1 MSTAT
6 FHSANSV
13 LAQSQGRPAMM
24 PWHYYNSVLPWASTE
39 EEDQRFSKFLKNGM
53 VAFVVVGALFTF
65 IPAPELTR
73 EQAEKLPPQLAR
85 VILEKKELPKPVE
98 KPKPKPVEK
107 KKEKPKE
114 IKKEKPKPIEKPKPK
129 PEPIKT
135 VKPKPL
141 TEKAPAAEV
150 AKAREKAAN
159 SGLMQLQDDLMDMRD
174 SLDVSQVA
182 NANSLASGAATAQK
196 IDRSLISDKS
206 KASSGG
212 INTGQLSRNTGG
224 SALSGRETTQ
234 VEVAEATVAAK
245 SSAREARR
253 ERGTRGE
260 ESIRQVME
268 ANKGAIFAIYN
279 RALRRDPTL
288 AGKVTVKLVIEAN
301 GTISAVSLVSSELDS
316 PDLERKLLA
325 RIRLINFGAANVQK
339 STLNYS
345 IDFLPS

>member
-1 MSTAT
+1 MTTAT
-6 FHSANSV
+6 FSSAP
-13 LAQSQGRPAMM
+13 QGRPAMM
-24 PWHYYNSVLPWASTE
+24 PWHYYNSLLPWASTE
-39 EEDQRFSKFLKNGM
+39 EEDQRFNRFLKSGIA
-53 VAFVVVGALFTF
+53 AFVVIGALFTF

-98 KPKPKPVEK
+98 KPKPKPLEK
-107 KKEKPKE
+107 KQEKPKPV
-114 IKKEKPKPIEKPKPK
+114 KKEKPKPVEKPK

-174 SLDVSQVA
+174 SLDVSEVA
-182 NANSLASGAATAQK
+182 SANSLASGAAKAQK

-234 VEVAEATVAAK
+234 VEVAEATAAAK
-245 SSAREARR
+245 SSGKQARR

-301 GTISAVSLVSSELDS
+301 GTISGVSLVSSELDNA
-316 PDLERKLLA
+316 DLERKLLA
-325 RIRLINFGAANVQK
+325 RIRLINFGAANVEK

>member
-1 MSTAT
+1 MSHAATA
-6 FHSANSV
+6 
-13 LAQSQGRPAMM
+13 GRPALM
-24 PWHYYNSVLPWASTE
+24 PWHYYNSTLPWASTE
-39 EEDQRFSKFLKNGM
+39 EEDQRFRKFLKVGFA
-53 VAFVVVGALFTF
+53 AFVVVGALFTF
-65 IPAPELTR
+65 IPAAELTR
-73 EQAEKLPPQLAR
+73 EQKEQLPPQLAR

-98 KPKPKPVEK
+98 TPKPKPVEK

-114 IKKEKPKPIEKPKPK
+114 VKQEKPKPIEKPK

-159 SGLMQLQDDLMDMRD
+159 SGLMQLQDELMDMRD
-174 SLDVSQVA
+174 SLDVSEVA

-224 SALSGRETTQ
+224 SALSGRETTKVQ
-234 VEVAEATVAAK
+234 VAEATAAAK
-245 SSAREARR
+245 SSGKEARR

-260 ESIRQVME
+260 ESIRQIME

-301 GTISAVSLVSSELDS
+301 GTISGVSLVSSELGDE
-316 PDLERKLLA
+316 DLERKLLA
-325 RIRLINFGAANVQK
+325 RIRLINFGAANVEK

>member
-1 MSTAT
+1 MTTAT
-6 FHSANSV
+6 FHSAATS
-13 LAQSQGRPAMM
+13 APGRTALM
-24 PWHYYNSVLPWASTE
+24 PWHYYNSTLPWTSSE
-39 EEDQRFSKFLKNGM
+39 EEDQRFQKFLKSGIA
-53 VAFVVVGALFTF
+53 AFVVVGALFTF

-107 KKEKPKE
+107 KQEKPKE
-114 IKKEKPKPIEKPKPK
+114 VKPEKPKPIEKPK

-141 TEKAPAAEV
+141 SEKAPAAEV

-174 SLDVSQVA
+174 SLDVSAVA
-182 NANSLASGAATAQK
+182 SANSLASGAAKAQK

-206 KASSGG
+206 KAGSGG

-234 VEVAEATVAAK
+234 VQVAEATAAAQ
-245 SSAREARR
+245 SSGKEARR

-301 GTISAVSLVSSELDS
+301 GTISAVTLVSSELDS

-325 RIRLINFGAANVQK
+325 RIRLINFGSANVEK

>member
-1 MSTAT
+1 MSPA
-6 FHSANSV
+6 SPAS
-13 LAQSQGRPAMM
+13 GRAALM
-24 PWHYYNSVLPWASTE
+24 PWHYYNSKLPWASTE
-39 EEDQRFSKFLKNGM
+39 EEDQRFGKFLRSGFI
-53 VAFVVVGALFTF
+53 AFVVLGALFTF

-73 EQAEKLPPQLAR
+73 EQKEQLPPQLAR

-107 KKEKPKE
+107 KVEKPKE
-114 IKKEKPKPIEKPKPK
+114 VKKEKPKPVEKPKPK
-129 PEPIKT
+129 PIKT

-141 TEKAPAAEV
+141 SEKAPAEEV

-182 NANSLASGAATAQK
+182 NANSLASGAANAQK
-196 IDRSLISDKS
+196 IDRSMISDKS
-206 KASSGG
+206 KTASGG

-234 VEVAEATVAAK
+234 VEVAEATAAAE
-245 SSAREARR
+245 SSGKQARR
-253 ERGTRGE
+253 ERGSRGE
-260 ESIRQVME
+260 ESIRQIME

-288 AGKVTVKLVIEAN
+288 AGKVTVKLVIEPN
-301 GTISAVSLVSSELDS
+301 GVISAVTLVSSELENA
-316 PDLERKLLA
+316 DLERKLLA
-325 RIRLINFGAANVQK
+325 RIRLINFGSANVEK

>member
-1 MSTAT
+1 MSTTAT
-6 FHSANSV
+6 
-13 LAQSQGRPAMM
+13 PALM
-24 PWHYYNSVLPWASTE
+24 PWHYYNSLLPWASTE
-39 EEDQRFSKFLKNGM
+39 EEDQRFVKFLKAGI
-53 VAFVVVGALFTF
+53 VAFVIVGALFTF

-73 EQAEKLPPQLAR
+73 EQKEKLPPQLAR

-107 KKEKPKE
+107 KPEPKE
-114 IKKEKPKPIEKPKPK
+114 VKQEKPKPVEKPK
-129 PEPIKT
+129 PEPVKT

-182 NANSLASGAATAQK
+182 NANSLASGAASAQK

-245 SSAREARR
+245 SSAKEARR

-260 ESIRQVME
+260 ESIRQIME

-279 RALRRDPTL
+279 RALRQNPTL

-301 GTISAVSLVSSELDS
+301 GAVSAVSLVSSELGDD
-316 PDLERKLLA
+316 DLERKLLA
-325 RIRLINFGAANVQK
+325 RIGLINFGAANVEK

>member
-1 MSTAT
+1 MNS
-6 FHSANSV
+6 SA
-13 LAQSQGRPAMM
+13 LM
-24 PWHYYNSVLPWASTE
+24 PWHYYNSTLPWAATE
-39 EEDQRFSKFLKNGM
+39 EEDQRFARFLKIGL
-53 VAFVVVGALFTF
+53 VALVVTCALFTF
-65 IPAPELTR
+65 IPAAELTR
-73 EQAEKLPPQLAR
+73 EQKEQLPPQLAR

-98 KPKPKPVEK
+98 KPKPKPAEK
-107 KKEKPKE
+107 KKPAELKKPE
-114 IKKEKPKPIEKPKPK
+114 PKPVEKPK

-141 TEKAPAAEV
+141 SEKAPAAEV

-174 SLDVSQVA
+174 SLDVSAVA
-182 NANSLASGAATAQK
+182 SANNLSSGAASAQK
-196 IDRSLISDKS
+196 VDRSLISDKS
-206 KASSGG
+206 KAASGG
-212 INTGQLSRNTGG
+212 INTGSLSRDTGG
-224 SALSGRETTQ
+224 SALAGRKTTQ
-234 VEVAEATVAAK
+234 VEVAEASAAAS
-245 SSAREARR
+245 SSAKEARR

-260 ESIRQVME
+260 ESIRQIME

-301 GTISAVSLVSSELDS
+301 GTISAVTLVSSELGDD
-316 PDLERKLLA
+316 DLERKLLA
-325 RIRLINFGAANVQK
+325 RIRLINFGTANVEK

>member
-1 MSTAT
+1 MSHIAT
-6 FHSANSV
+6 PATD
-13 LAQSQGRPAMM
+13 RPTMM
-24 PWHYYNSVLPWASTE
+24 PWHYYNSSLPWSSTE
-39 EEDQRFSKFLKNGM
+39 EEDQRFAKFLKAGI
-53 VAFVVVGALFTF
+53 VAFLLVGALFTF

-73 EQAEKLPPQLAR
+73 EQKEKLPPQLAR
-85 VILEKKELPKPVE
+85 VILEKKELPKPEV

-107 KKEKPKE
+107 KLQKPKE
-114 IKKEKPKPIEKPKPK
+114 IKQEKPKPVEKPK

-135 VKPKPL
+135 IKPKPL

-174 SLDVSQVA
+174 SLDVSAVA
-182 NANSLASGAATAQK
+182 NANSLASDASSAQK

-206 KASSGG
+206 KTSSGG

-234 VEVAEATVAAK
+234 VEVAEATQAAK
-245 SSAREARR
+245 SSSKEARQ
-253 ERGTRGE
+253 ERGSRGE

-288 AGKVTVKLVIEAN
+288 AGKVTVQLVIEAD
-301 GTISAVSLVSSELDS
+301 GTISAVNLVSSELGNE
-316 PDLERKLLA
+316 DLERKLLA
-325 RIRLINFGAANVQK
+325 RIRLINFGSANVEK

>member
-1 MSTAT
+1 MSTTTA
-6 FHSANSV
+6 
-13 LAQSQGRPAMM
+13 PALM
-24 PWHYYNSVLPWASTE
+24 PWHYYNALLPWSSTE
-39 EEDQRFSKFLKNGM
+39 EEDQRFVKFLKAGM
-53 VAFVVVGALFTF
+53 VAFVIVGALFTF

-73 EQAEKLPPQLAR
+73 EQKEQLPPQLAR

-107 KKEKPKE
+107 KPKPKE
-114 IKKEKPKPIEKPKPK
+114 VKQEKPKPVEKPK
-129 PEPIKT
+129 PEPVKT

-141 TEKAPAAEV
+141 TEKATVEEV
-150 AKAREKAAN
+150 TKAREKAAN

-182 NANSLASGAATAQK
+182 NANSLASGAANAQK

-234 VEVAEATVAAK
+234 VEVAEATAAAK
-245 SSAREARR
+245 SSAKEARR

-279 RALRRDPTL
+279 RALRQDPAL

-301 GTISAVSLVSSELDS
+301 GTVSSVTLVSSELGDA
-316 PDLERKLLA
+316 DLERKLLA
-325 RIRLINFGAANVQK
+325 RIGLINFGAASVEK

>member
-1 MSTAT
+1 MNS
-6 FHSANSV
+6 SA
-13 LAQSQGRPAMM
+13 LM
-24 PWHYYNSVLPWASTE
+24 PWHYYNSTLPWASTE
-39 EEDQRFSKFLKNGM
+39 EEDQRFARFLKIGL
-53 VAFVVVGALFTF
+53 VAFVVIGALFTF
-65 IPAPELTR
+65 IPAAELTR
-73 EQAEKLPPQLAR
+73 EQKEQLPPQLAK

-98 KPKPKPVEK
+98 KPKPKPKPAEK
-107 KKEKPKE
+107 KKPVEVKKPE
-114 IKKEKPKPIEKPKPK
+114 PKPVEKPK

-141 TEKAPAAEV
+141 SEKAPAAEV

-174 SLDVSQVA
+174 SLDVSAVA
-182 NANSLASGAATAQK
+182 SANNLSSGAASAQK
-196 IDRSLISDKS
+196 VDRSLISDKS

-212 INTGQLSRNTGG
+212 INTGSLSRDTGG
-224 SALSGRETTQ
+224 SALAGRKTTQ
-234 VEVAEATVAAK
+234 VEVAEASAAAK
-245 SSAREARR
+245 SSAKEARR

-260 ESIRQVME
+260 ESIRQIME

-301 GTISAVSLVSSELDS
+301 GTISAVSLVSSELGDD
-316 PDLERKLLA
+316 DLERKLLA
-325 RIRLINFGAANVQK
+325 RIRLINFGAANVEK

>member
-1 MSTAT
+1 MSTTTA
-6 FHSANSV
+6 
-13 LAQSQGRPAMM
+13 PALM
-24 PWHYYNSVLPWASTE
+24 PWHYYNSLLPWSSTE
-39 EEDQRFSKFLKNGM
+39 EEDQRFVKFLKAGIA
-53 VAFVVVGALFTF
+53 AFVVVGALFTF
-65 IPAPELTR
+65 IPAVELTR
-73 EQAEKLPPQLAR
+73 EQKEKLPPQLAR

-107 KKEKPKE
+107 KPEPKE
-114 IKKEKPKPIEKPKPK
+114 VKQEKPKPIEKPKP
-129 PEPIKT
+129 EPVKT

-141 TEKAPAAEV
+141 SEKAPVEEV
-150 AKAREKAAN
+150 VKAREKAAN

-174 SLDVSQVA
+174 SLDVSEVA
-182 NANSLASGAATAQK
+182 SANSLASGAANAQK

-234 VEVAEATVAAK
+234 VEVAEATAAAK
-245 SSAREARR
+245 SSAKEARR

-279 RALRRDPTL
+279 RALRQNPTL

-301 GTISAVSLVSSELDS
+301 GTVSAVTLVSSELGDA
-316 PDLERKLLA
+316 DLERKLLA
-325 RIRLINFGAANVQK
+325 RIGLINFGAARVEK

>member
-1 MSTAT
+1 MSQAI
-6 FHSANSV
+6 
-13 LAQSQGRPAMM
+13 LM
-24 PWHYYNSVLPWASTE
+24 PWHYHNASLPWASTE
-39 EEDQRFSKFLKNGM
+39 EEDRRFARFLKIGIA
-53 VAFVVVGALFTF
+53 AFVVVGAVFTF
-65 IPAPELTR
+65 VPAPELSR

-107 KKEKPKE
+107 KKPEVVKPKPV
-114 IKKEKPKPIEKPKPK
+114 EKPKPEPK

-135 VKPKPL
+135 VKPKPKPL
-141 TEKAPAAEV
+141 SEKAPAAEV
-150 AKAREKAAN
+150 AKARDKAAN
-159 SGLMQLQDDLMDMRD
+159 SGLMQMQDDLMAMRE
-174 SLDVSQVA
+174 SLDVREVA
-182 NANSLASGAATAQK
+182 SASLTSGSATAQK
-196 IDRSLISDKS
+196 VDRSLISDKS
-206 KASSGG
+206 KAASGG
-212 INTGQLSRNTGG
+212 INTGKLSQNTGG
-224 SALSGRETTQ
+224 AALSARETTQ
-234 VEVAEATVAAK
+234 VQVAEASAAAEASGK
-245 SSAREARR
+245 AARR

-301 GTISAVSLVSSELDS
+301 GAVSAVSLVSSELNNPS
-316 PDLERKLLA
+316 LERKLLA
-325 RIRLINFGAANVQK
+325 RIRLINFGAANVEK

>member
-1 MSTAT
+1 MSTTTA
-6 FHSANSV
+6 
-13 LAQSQGRPAMM
+13 PALM
-24 PWHYYNSVLPWASTE
+24 PWHYYNSLLPWSSTE
-39 EEDQRFSKFLKNGM
+39 EEDQRFVKFLKAGI
-53 VAFVVVGALFTF
+53 VAFVIVGALFTF

-73 EQAEKLPPQLAR
+73 EQKEQLPPQLAR

-98 KPKPKPVEK
+98 KPKPKPLEK
-107 KKEKPKE
+107 KPEPKE
-114 IKKEKPKPIEKPKPK
+114 IKEEKPKPVEKPK
-129 PEPIKT
+129 PEPVKT

-141 TEKAPAAEV
+141 TEKAPAEEV

-182 NANSLASGAATAQK
+182 NANSLASGAANAQK

-206 KASSGG
+206 KTSSGG

-234 VEVAEATVAAK
+234 VEVAEATAAAK
-245 SSAREARR
+245 SSAKEARR

-260 ESIRQVME
+260 ESIRQIME

-279 RALRRDPTL
+279 RALRQNPTL
-288 AGKVTVKLVIEAN
+288 AGKVTVRLVIEAN
-301 GTISAVSLVSSELDS
+301 GTVSAVTLVSSELGDE
-316 PDLERKLLA
+316 DLERKLLA
-325 RIRLINFGAANVQK
+325 RIGLINFGAASVEK

>member
-13 LAQSQGRPAMM
+13 LAQPQGRPAMM

-39 EEDQRFSKFLKNGM
+39 EEDQRFSKFLKSGM
-53 VAFVVVGALFTF
+53 AAFVVVGALFTF

-253 ERGTRGE
+253 ERGTRAGR
-260 ESIRQVME
+260 SGRS
-268 ANKGAIFAIYN
+268 GARRV
-279 RALRRDPTL
+279 RA
-288 AGKVTVKLVIEAN
+288 
-301 GTISAVSLVSSELDS
+301 
-316 PDLERKLLA
+316 A
-325 RIRLINFGAANVQK
+325 R
-339 STLNYS
+339 
-345 IDFLPS
+345 P

>member
-1 MSTAT
+1 MNQAATA
-6 FHSANSV
+6 
-13 LAQSQGRPAMM
+13 GRPALM
-24 PWHYYNSVLPWASTE
+24 PWHYYNSTLPWASTE
-39 EEDQRFSKFLKNGM
+39 EEDQRFNKFLKVGFA
-53 VAFVVVGALFTF
+53 AFVVIGALFTF
-65 IPAPELTR
+65 IPAPELSR

-98 KPKPKPVEK
+98 KPKPKPKPIEK

-114 IKKEKPKPIEKPKPK
+114 VKPKK

-135 VKPKPL
+135 VKPKPRPL
-141 TEKAPAAEV
+141 SEKAPAEKL

-174 SLDVSQVA
+174 SLDVSEVA
-182 NANSLASGAATAQK
+182 SANSLASGAAKAQK
-196 IDRSLISDKS
+196 IDRSMITDKS

-212 INTGQLSRNTGG
+212 INTGQSSRNTGG
-224 SALSGRETTQ
+224 SALSGRKTTQ
-234 VEVAEATVAAK
+234 VEVAEATAAAK
-245 SSAREARR
+245 SRTKQARA

-260 ESIRQVME
+260 ESIRQIME

-288 AGKVTVKLVIEAN
+288 AGKVTVKLIIEAN
-301 GTISAVSLVSSELDS
+301 GTISGVSLVSSELAS
-316 PDLERKLLA
+316 ADLERKLLA
-325 RIRLINFGAANVQK
+325 RIRLINFGSANVEK

>member
-1 MSTAT
+1 MTT
-6 FHSANSV
+6 FASHSSA
-13 LAQSQGRPAMM
+13 AGRSALM

-39 EEDQRFSKFLKNGM
+39 EEDQRFKKYLKSGLA
-53 VAFVVVGALFTF
+53 AFVVIGALLTF

-107 KKEKPKE
+107 KQPKPKE
-114 IKKEKPKPIEKPKPK
+114 AIKEKPKPK

-141 TEKAPAAEV
+141 SEKAPAAEV

-174 SLDVSQVA
+174 SLDVSEVA
-182 NANSLASGAATAQK
+182 SANSLASGASKAQK
-196 IDRSLISDKS
+196 IDRSLISDQS

-234 VEVAEATVAAK
+234 VEVAQATEAAK
-245 SSAREARR
+245 ASTKQARR

-301 GTISAVSLVSSELDS
+301 GTISAVSLVSSELNS

-325 RIRLINFGAANVQK
+325 RIRLINFGAANVEK